1 MQVAGA
7 NHFRYPSIIGGEQ
20 AERRCFMVAQLMLL
34 ALFQADSPAVFEP
47 WEVPGVQVVDDTPEV
62 FLVTR
67 EHRRDCPKLGSVCM
81 SPGGSATLVGVEVSD
96 SRPAVTVLARGAQ
109 VAAKGGVGIG
119 AAEQPWQAEM
129 VARFKSKS
137 EQGPIIVALFD
148 RDDQESI
155 LANEAKAIWTV
166 NMEPG
171 RDLGMRFLLSPA
183 DGFEPSHTYLVRV
196 VQEIGQTVH
205 DLADGE
211 VHLE

>member
-1 MQVAGA
+1 
-7 NHFRYPSIIGGEQ
+7 
-20 AERRCFMVAQLMLL
+20 MLL

-47 WEVPGVQVVDDTPEV
+47 WEVPGVEVVDDKPEV
-62 FLVTR
+62 FLVTHEQKR
-67 EHRRDCPKLGSVCM
+67 ECPQLGSVCM

-96 SRPAVTVLARGAQ
+96 FRPAVTVLARGAQ
-109 VAAKGGVGIG
+109 VAGKGGEGSG
-119 AAEQPWQAEM
+119 SAEQPWQAEM
-129 VARFKSKS
+129 VARFKVKS

-155 LANEAKAIWTV
+155 LANEAMALWTV

-171 RDLGMRFLLSPA
+171 RDLGMRFLLLPA
-183 DGFEPSHTYLVRV
+183 DGFEPSHTYMIRV

-205 DLADGE
+205 ALAEGD